1 MPSSEESDRERKRER
16 ERERDAC
23 LRERSNCTVRGG
35 RETAN
40 TEKTTDEE
48 NKKRRLSRASH
59 TKPEV
64 LASETKS
71 KRDEN
76 QPESRPSSHEK
87 V

>member
-1 MPSSEESDRERKRER
+1 MPSSEESDRERNRER

-23 LRERSNCTVRGG
+23 LRERSNCTVREG